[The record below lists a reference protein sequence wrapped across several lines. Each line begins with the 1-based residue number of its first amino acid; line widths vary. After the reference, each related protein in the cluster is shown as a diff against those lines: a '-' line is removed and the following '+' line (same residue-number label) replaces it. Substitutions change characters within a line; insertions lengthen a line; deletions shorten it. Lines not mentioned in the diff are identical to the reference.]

1 MTSRPEIIRHT
12 VGPEDEFLV
21 LACDGL
27 FDVMTNQKAVNF
39 VRKTLEVRDLS
50 YYLRITALCY
60 LFLHYKSNKSGSLS
74 LQMDGC
80 TLPKSGRRKSLFS
93 DFSEKRYFS
102 K

>member
-50 YYLRITALCY
+50 YYLRITAFCY
-60 LFLHYKSNKSGSLS
+60 LFFFTINQINPAHCHCKWTDVHCQKVVGENL
-74 LQMDGC
+74 
-80 TLPKSGRRKSLFS
+80 
-93 DFSEKRYFS
+93 YFS